1 MSSPKHPFR
10 GDHCAALV
18 DLSILLL
25 MCSWTDV
32 PNLADT
38 KAFAVAKAIGMS
50 SFRCSLKGLF
60 TSSLKTPAPAAVAS
74 SACSARFRLTLARL
88 SVGSSGRTA
97 ASILRV
103 RASLVRKA
111 LATLLLPVEIVLDC
125 NDFLVPPPAVRW
137 LNSRF
142 ISAVKSRSF
151 VSAAVPASLRPIL
164 GFLNTE
170 SILISLI
177 SALDDES
184 L

>member
-111 LATLLLPVEIVLDC
+111 LATLLLPVEIVFGLQRFSC
-125 NDFLVPPPAVRW
+125 PSAGCSLAELAVHQRREVQELRLRCGARFPPPHPGV
-137 LNSRF
+137 L
-142 ISAVKSRSF
+142 
-151 VSAAVPASLRPIL
+151 
-164 GFLNTE
+164 E
-170 SILISLI
+170 H
-177 SALDDES
+177 
-184 L
+184 